1 MGVCRLRYWCVNI
14 YILFFLIFRYHVKA
28 CAPQGVEV
36 TCHPDRMELKFPA
49 TAVGGYQEQ
58 VVQKK
63 QDFII
68 KKVFMKTEEF
78 CNELDKSQLIFLTA
92 VLS

>member
-1 MGVCRLRYWCVNI
+1 MYKLLYNLFRRPAGLYRRMGVCRLRYWCVNI

-63 QDFII
+63 
-68 KKVFMKTEEF
+68 T
-78 CNELDKSQLIFLTA
+78 S
-92 VLS
+92 S